1 MYIQFNNQYRSS
13 VLYNSI
19 YATKKKMYLIKIK
32 QSLDKIDK

>member
-19 YATKKKMYLIKIK
+19 YATKKMYLIKIK